1 MRSRRAEIILVALT
15 GAACAEPRETTSEAV
30 PAESPG
36 VLAQAHAE
44 TKPAPTAVLVP
55 ANHTD
60 IPAPPSCGVGMK
72 LVPGGTLSTLER
84 GRDVAVGP
92 FCLDEV
98 EVDVRSWRACE
109 AAGGCPR
116 LSARTDWDNPD
127 EDHIA
132 SRFCNGGRSGVDDQ
146 PANCVSLEEA
156 AGYCAREGKRLP
168 TGDEWEWAARG
179 GDDRRATPW
188 GSPVATDQIC
198 WGKPRKRNGT
208 CARRS
213 HARDLTALGI
223 HDLGGNVSEWVSP
236 PTRSG
241 NPAARWV
248 YGASWYAVDDG
259 YARAALGGVQTPAR
273 RAETIGFRCAS
284 DAP

>member
-1 MRSRRAEIILVALT
+1 MRSLRAELLVVVLA
-15 GAACAEPRETTSEAV
+15 GAACAEAREAPREAAPAQT
-30 PAESPG
+30 AESR
-36 VLAQAHAE
+36 ADSQAVK
-44 TKPAPTAVLVP
+44 TPATAVLVP

-60 IPAPPSCGVGMK
+60 IPAPPTCGPGMK

-84 GRDVAVGP
+84 GKDVAIAP

-109 AAGGCPR
+109 QAGECPT
-116 LSARTDWDNPD
+116 LSSRTDWDNPD
-127 EDHIA
+127 EDRIV
-132 SRFCNGGRSGVDDQ
+132 SRFCNGGRSDVDDQ

-156 AGYCAREGKRLP
+156 SRYCEHGRKRLP

-179 GDDRRATPW
+179 GKDGRATPW

-198 WGKPRKRNGT
+198 WGKPKKRTGT

-213 HARDLTALGI
+213 HALDVTSLGVY
-223 HDLGGNVSEWVSP
+223 DMGGNVSEWVSP
-236 PTRSG
+236 PSRSR
-241 NPAARWV
+241 NTAARWV

-273 RAETIGFRCAS
+273 RAETIGFRCAT